1 MAALRGTVLERA
13 VVCLS
18 HYPSDGCQL
27 LLSHALTGVVHLH
40 GIRLAVQALVRLIT
54 RGSSW
59 WLKMD
64 EWWLGQYGNL
74 WSLQKFGRVGKHHQW
89 RSGSYIVTQGCD
101 CQREFVV
108 IYVIMTAMQL
118 HGCATFTMGGVRFWT
133 GKT

>member
-40 GIRLAVQALVRLIT
+40 GICLAVQALVRLIT

-59 WLKMD
+59 WLI
-64 EWWLGQYGNL
+64 
-74 WSLQKFGRVGKHHQW
+74 
-89 RSGSYIVTQGCD
+89 SGG
-101 CQREFVV
+101 
-108 IYVIMTAMQL
+108 
-118 HGCATFTMGGVRFWT
+118 
-133 GKT
+133 